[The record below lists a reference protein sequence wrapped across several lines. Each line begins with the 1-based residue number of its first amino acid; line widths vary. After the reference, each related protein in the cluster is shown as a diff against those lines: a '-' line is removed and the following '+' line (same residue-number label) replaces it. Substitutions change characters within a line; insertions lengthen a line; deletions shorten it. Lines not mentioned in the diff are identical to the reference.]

1 MVSDGSTPVYKYM
14 YREERLYMLFT
25 LALLPFILIL
35 TYEAVTS
42 ESWQTRRCSRITVL
56 CMLTAC
62 AAFWL

>member
-1 MVSDGSTPVYKYM
+1 
-14 YREERLYMLFT
+14 MLFT